1 MAQNNN
7 ILQEL
12 RELESSLAN
21 IAVQNAYS
29 VPEGYFEGLA
39 AQVLNR
45 IKAMEATTAG
55 EELNFLSP
63 VISSL
68 PKQLPYTVPADYF
81 ETLPENTIQLI
92 REIGLSAAEETA
104 TLSPLLSGLDKQMPY
119 TVPEGYFNGIEER
132 MLKVVT
138 GAEQTAKEE
147 LESISPLLSGL
158 KKDMPF
164 NVPQGYFENMAARKP
179 EEKQTA
185 KVITLSSKKWF
196 KYAAAAILVGV
207 IATTSIL
214 LIKKDTIDPDKNS
227 FAWIEKNTKKV
238 STDEIENFVK
248 LTDETLGQKEVLVNA
263 DKLVEVKDLIKDI
276 PEKDIQDFLD
286 DLPSEENNS
295 VTDEDIMM
303 N

>member
-12 RELESSLAN
+12 RELESSLTN
-21 IAVQNAYS
+21 MAVQNAYS

-45 IKAMEATTAG
+45 IKAMEATTAM
-55 EELNFLSP
+55 EELHLLSP
-63 VISSL
+63 AVSAL
-68 PKQLPYTVPADYF
+68 PKQIPYSAPVGYF
-81 ETLPENTIQLI
+81 EALPENTMQLI

-104 TLSPLLSGLDKQMPY
+104 GLSPLLNGLDKQMPY
-119 TVPEGYFNGIEER
+119 TVPQGYFNGIEER
-132 MLKVVT
+132 MLKAVT
-138 GAEQTAKEE
+138 GAE
-147 LESISPLLSGL
+147 
-158 KKDMPF
+158 
-164 NVPQGYFENMAARKP
+164 
-179 EEKQTA
+179 QTA

-286 DLPSEENNS
+286 DLPYEENNS
-295 VTDEDIMM
+295 ATDEDIMM

>member
-12 RELESSLAN
+12 RELESSLVN
-21 IAVQNAYS
+21 MAVQNAYS

-45 IKAMEATTAG
+45 IKAMEATTAM
-55 EELNFLSP
+55 EELHLLSP
-63 VISSL
+63 AVSAL
-68 PKQLPYTVPADYF
+68 PKQIPYSAPVGYF
-81 ETLPENTIQLI
+81 EALAENSMQLI

-104 TLSPLLSGLDKQMPY
+104 GLSPLLNGLDKQMPY
-119 TVPEGYFNGIEER
+119 TVPQGYFNGIEER
-132 MLKVVT
+132 MLKAVT

-164 NVPQGYFENMAARKP
+164 NVPQGYFENMAAGKP

-286 DLPSEENNS
+286 DLPYEENNS
-295 VTDEDIMM
+295 ATDEDIMM

>member
-21 IAVQNAYS
+21 MAVQNTYS

-39 AQVLNR
+39 AQVLRR
-45 IKAMEATTAG
+45 IKAMEAATAG

-63 VISSL
+63 VIGSL
-68 PKQLPYTVPADYF
+68 PKQVPYTVPAGYF
-81 ETLPENTIQLI
+81 DTLPENTIQLI
-92 REIGLSAAEETA
+92 REIGLSAKEETA
-104 TLSPLLSGLDKQMPY
+104 ALSTLLNEVNRQMPY
-119 TVPEGYFNGIEER
+119 SVPQGYFAEVEQR
-132 MLKVVT
+132 MLKTVT
-138 GAEQTAKEE
+138 GEDQTAKEE

-158 KKDMPF
+158 KKEMPF
-164 NVPQGYFENMAARKP
+164 SVPQGYFENMAAGKP
-179 EEKQTA
+179 GENQTA
-185 KVITLSSKKWF
+185 KVISFSSRKWF

-207 IATTSIL
+207 IATTAVL
-214 LIKKDTIDPDKNS
+214 LIKKEAIDPDKNS

-238 STDEIENFVK
+238 STDEIENFIK

-286 DLPSEENNS
+286 DLPFEENNS
-295 VTDEDIMM
+295 ATDEDIMM

>member
-21 IAVQNAYS
+21 MAVQNAYS

-45 IKAMEATTAG
+45 IKAIEAATAG

-63 VISSL
+63 VIGSL
-68 PKQLPYTVPADYF
+68 PKQVPYTAPAGYF
-81 ETLPENTIQLI
+81 EALPENSMQLI

-104 TLSPLLSGLDKQMPY
+104 GLSPLLNGLDKQMPY
-119 TVPEGYFNGIEER
+119 TVPQGYFNGIEER
-132 MLKVVT
+132 MLKAVT

-147 LESISPLLSGL
+147 LESISPLLSEL

-164 NVPQGYFENMAARKP
+164 SVPQGYFENMAAGKP
-179 EEKQTA
+179 EENQTA
-185 KVITLSSKKWF
+185 KVVSFSSRKWF

-207 IATTSIL
+207 IATTSVIL
-214 LIKKDTIDPDKNS
+214 INNKQPESFAKFEKKLNKEIKKTSDTELDEFIKFSDAVNQDVAYNEPKEEVKELLKDVPAS
-227 FAWIEKNTKKV
+227 ELQGFL
-238 STDEIENFVK
+238 DEI
-248 LTDETLGQKEVLVNA
+248 A
-263 DKLVEVKDLIKDI
+263 D
-276 PEKDIQDFLD
+276 PEI
-286 DLPSEENNS
+286 
-295 VTDEDIMM
+295 VTDEPLEME
-303 N
+303 